1 MKALL
6 VKLSALGDIVH
17 AFPAVEEALAHVPDL
32 ELDWLV
38 DPPHLELVSQ
48 CPGVGRVLTPADRP
62 NPPQGRYD
70 VVIDAQG
77 LLRSALLAR
86 RFGGPV
92 AGANWPLAREWPS
105 HWAYRQRVRYP
116 ADLHAVDAARA
127 LFAAVFSYAAPP
139 ATMRETNRT
148 RRPMRPDRR
157 QVLLFHGTAQ
167 AAKRWP
173 HASWAQVAQHVLG
186 LGFEPLVTAQGAVE
200 IAFAQRLAAEV
211 PGLLFLPPREI
222 SQLRTVID
230 GARLAV
236 SVDTGLGHFADWL
249 GCPVLMLFQAS
260 DPRRTGPYF
269 AGSRAIWAG
278 DMPMRPRRRNRS
290 RPPTHPIP
298 EVEQVIAAIDEYLT

>member
-17 AFPAVEEALAHVPDL
+17 AFPAVEEALARVPGL

-38 DPPHLELVSQ
+38 DPQHLELVSQ

-62 NPPQGRYD
+62 NLPQGRYD

-92 AGANWPLAREWPS
+92 AGADGPLVREWPS

-139 ATMRETNRT
+139 AAMRETNRA

-157 QVLLFHGTAQ
+157 QVLLLHGTAQ

-173 HASWAQVAQHVLG
+173 RASWAQVAQHVLG
-186 LGFEPLVTAQGAVE
+186 LGFEPLVTAQGAIE
-200 IAFAQRLAAEV
+200 IAFAERLAAEV

-222 SQLRTVID
+222 SHLRAVID

-269 AGSRAIWAG
+269 AGSRALWAG
-278 DMPMRPRRRNRS
+278 DMPTRPRRRNRS